1 MKGFF
6 SDFFRREDWTK
17 TIVGKFDTMVGLAEE
32 NFRLCVDRLVASSDV
47 HSIRDEL
54 YARDR
59 EINAMERDI
68 RRRIITHLA
77 ASPSEHEI
85 PLAFV
90 LTSVVKDVE
99 RLGDYVKN
107 LYEVH
112 DVYGSSF
119 DRSLYDPYYDGVR
132 TAIKGLFV
140 DVRKAFRDTDEATAH
155 ASIESARELMV
166 RCDQTIHQIANE
178 GKHTV
183 QEAVA
188 LVLVAR
194 HYKRILAHL
203 VNISTAVVM
212 PADKLDYYDEPD
224 AEAASS

>member
-1 MKGFF
+1 MRRIL
-6 SDFFRREDWTK
+6 SEFFRREDWTEN
-17 TIVGKFDTMVGLAEE
+17 IIESFDTMVGLAEE
-32 NFRLCVDRLVASSDV
+32 NFRLCVDRLVDSN
-47 HSIRDEL
+47 SIQEIRTEL

-85 PLAFV
+85 PVAFV
-90 LTSVVKDVE
+90 LTSIVKDAE
-99 RLGDYVKN
+99 RVGDYVKN

-112 DVYGSSF
+112 HLYGSSF
-119 DRSLYDPYYDGVR
+119 DRSLYDPYYDGLR

-140 DVRKAFRDTDEATAH
+140 DVRRAFKEADEEAAR
-155 ASIESARELMV
+155 AAIETARELM
-166 RCDQTIHQIANE
+166 RHCETTIRQIAE
-178 GKHTV
+178 GNHTV
-183 QEAVA
+183 PEAVA

-203 VNISTAVVM
+203 VNIATGVVM
-212 PADKLDYYDEPD
+212 PADKLDYYDEP
-224 AEAASS
+224 SSTDSSSS